1 MMTREPPGSH
11 RWRRRRRRR
20 RRPLTAAVRA
30 GALLPAG
37 GGDREH
43 DITAA
48 DRPQCDQSARQSAS
62 PATEPYKGIYDACI
76 RNLQHPER
84 GGG

>member
-20 RRPLTAAVRA
+20 LLTTAVLA
-30 GALLPAG
+30 GALLAAG
-37 GGDREH
+37 CGYREH
-43 DITAA
+43 EVTAA
-48 DRPQCDQSARQSAS
+48 DRKLCDQTARQSAR
-62 PATEPYKGIYDACI
+62 PGTEPYKGIYDACI